1 VFCSQEPPGKFRPT
15 PVGADVDGNQYWF
28 RTDTLYRAGQP
39 TYHETDSV
47 NIPLPAAHPPYYDK
61 DAGTWAEQLASVDN
75 EGNDFSHLPCM
86 QCGRKE
92 YDAREIDYR
101 FLLCDG
107 CINGGHAR
115 CMGVSVIPGGDWFCP
130 VCDGQ
135 ARIQAAKESAV
146 QNELKRAEREKA
158 EEERAEREKVEREK
172 AEREDAA
179 ARRIQTAARAWLR
192 RKSARDEIERLLDE
206 VKRSAAECIQ
216 ASFRAWKRR
225 RAEKADKQERTT
237 GWKRVEAAAD
247 QPAAMNDSEVI
258 DLTTAEAE
266 EEHPGPVP
274 RSPRTV
280 HTSTVKIHTSILKV
294 HQEQFRRTLA
304 LFRMQVLKINPA
316 IDPGLLFFDQPNP
329 LNPLLPIKR
338 RLHIDIYKLWHEVSR
353 LGGHVRVNENN
364 WWGIVSGICLPH
376 MNQLDT
382 LRRSF
387 ADLNESANMNQY
399 PSTLQ
404 ICFLKYHEVLKT
416 FDDAL
421 ILIDDAFKLDVG
433 YTPNQLAHAKWQ
445 TWAYLQMKQG
455 NFAEV
460 RERNDMLTQ
469 QPLFVEYQTDRLRRQ
484 LNLFRVLS
492 SQASGFLGASPHE
505 FATMILEMKTHG
517 VNSRMSLVNKA
528 GLITGLSTDDENLIY
543 KMKTQMAATPT
554 EPQHNQ
560 VEAPAQLTELR
571 AYFQLGVQQTPQSVH
586 AEPEYEPPDPFPM
599 PPPPT
604 AGSWECIATT
614 PAQMATLS
622 EALRGIDVCG
632 LPKPVDVVPSSGSL
646 PSVEKAIG
654 SSDQLRLAEVLKRV
668 ASIWAVSQELVKQ
681 DREREARKQA
691 KLKEERRLEEERHEN
706 RRLKAVADR
715 EHAILREEARLRV
728 YDMEVRASGRGKRA
742 RKKVNYDERAFD
754 RELND
759 AITDR
764 PTRHAAARHDYEGHD
779 YEGSHD
785 LRTRTLVNYSEAD
798 RALDEKNRDG
808 TTTRDVT
815 PPVSTAQ
822 ESPRSDD
829 GLGTDDDSED
839 ETYWRRWEKN
849 RANSAQVTLARQ
861 TSARISSPIKPI
873 STKPV
878 DTDPATSPSKSPRS
892 RLKRSAKAAVLS
904 ESPESSDDD
913 DDGSDDGSDY
923 EEELGIVPN
932 DGRRRK
938 RRRRHVSIE
947 TLTDRSDSPA
957 WLEVLAA
964 DARANLEED
973 SDDAGKKTTTFA
985 RPMRGAAAAAA
996 AILNDPADTAKRAA
1010 AEPDSESD
1018 PASESDEP
1026 VAESDEEEEEEEE
1039 EEEDPEERERRER
1052 ERMEHEAEEEA
1063 KRREKAAAD
1072 RAKLDKMAW
1081 EAEEEAEDEA
1091 DKVFR
1096 LDPYSDLTPNQLFCN
1111 VVRRNILEAYPR
1123 LSPKNVN
1130 ALLSTL
1136 WSKTLNLDERRNFT
1150 HILAEAK
1157 TREMDRLGR
1166 EKRSKAKKAEEAA
1179 AWKETAAA
1187 FEEDEDDEEEDDDSG
1202 DDSDY
1207 GDSD

>member
-1 VFCSQEPPGKFRPT
+1 
-15 PVGADVDGNQYWF
+15 
-28 RTDTLYRAGQP
+28 
-39 TYHETDSV
+39 
-47 NIPLPAAHPPYYDK
+47 
-61 DAGTWAEQLASVDN
+61 
-75 EGNDFSHLPCM
+75 
-86 QCGRKE
+86 
-92 YDAREIDYR
+92 
-101 FLLCDG
+101 
-107 CINGGHAR
+107 
-115 CMGVSVIPGGDWFCP
+115 
-130 VCDGQ
+130 
-135 ARIQAAKESAV
+135 
-146 QNELKRAEREKA
+146 
-158 EEERAEREKVEREK
+158 
-172 AEREDAA
+172 
-179 ARRIQTAARAWLR
+179 
-192 RKSARDEIERLLDE
+192 
-206 VKRSAAECIQ
+206 
-216 ASFRAWKRR
+216 
-225 RAEKADKQERTT
+225 
-237 GWKRVEAAAD
+237 
-247 QPAAMNDSEVI
+247 
-258 DLTTAEAE
+258 
-266 EEHPGPVP
+266 
-274 RSPRTV
+274 
-280 HTSTVKIHTSILKV
+280 
-294 HQEQFRRTLA
+294 
-304 LFRMQVLKINPA
+304 
-316 IDPGLLFFDQPNP
+316 
-329 LNPLLPIKR
+329 
-338 RLHIDIYKLWHEVSR
+338 
-353 LGGHVRVNENN
+353 
-364 WWGIVSGICLPH
+364 
-376 MNQLDT
+376 
-382 LRRSF
+382 
-387 ADLNESANMNQY
+387 
-399 PSTLQ
+399 
-404 ICFLKYHEVLKT
+404 
-416 FDDAL
+416 
-421 ILIDDAFKLDVG
+421 
-433 YTPNQLAHAKWQ
+433 
-445 TWAYLQMKQG
+445 
-455 NFAEV
+455 
-460 RERNDMLTQ
+460 
-469 QPLFVEYQTDRLRRQ
+469 
-484 LNLFRVLS
+484 
-492 SQASGFLGASPHE
+492 
-505 FATMILEMKTHG
+505 
-517 VNSRMSLVNKA
+517 MSLVNKA

-622 EALRGIDVCG
+622 EALRGIDVGG
-632 LPKPVDVVPSSGSL
+632 LPKPVDAVPSSGSW

-764 PTRHAAARHDYEGHD
+764 PTRHAAARHDYERHD

-808 TTTRDVT
+808 TTTRDVN

-822 ESPRSDD
+822 ESPRTDD

-913 DDGSDDGSDY
+913 DGSDDGSDY

-973 SDDAGKKTTTFA
+973 SDDAGKKTTISA

-996 AILNDPADTAKRAA
+996 AILQDPADTAKRAA

-1081 EAEEEAEDEA
+1081 EAEEEAEEEA

-1187 FEEDEDDEEEDDDSG
+1187 FEEDEDDEEDDDNSD

>member
-1 VFCSQEPPGKFRPT
+1 
-15 PVGADVDGNQYWF
+15 
-28 RTDTLYRAGQP
+28 
-39 TYHETDSV
+39 
-47 NIPLPAAHPPYYDK
+47 
-61 DAGTWAEQLASVDN
+61 
-75 EGNDFSHLPCM
+75 M
-86 QCGRKE
+86 
-92 YDAREIDYR
+92 
-101 FLLCDG
+101 
-107 CINGGHAR
+107 
-115 CMGVSVIPGGDWFCP
+115 
-130 VCDGQ
+130 
-135 ARIQAAKESAV
+135 
-146 QNELKRAEREKA
+146 
-158 EEERAEREKVEREK
+158 
-172 AEREDAA
+172 
-179 ARRIQTAARAWLR
+179 
-192 RKSARDEIERLLDE
+192 
-206 VKRSAAECIQ
+206 
-216 ASFRAWKRR
+216 
-225 RAEKADKQERTT
+225 
-237 GWKRVEAAAD
+237 
-247 QPAAMNDSEVI
+247 
-258 DLTTAEAE
+258 
-266 EEHPGPVP
+266 
-274 RSPRTV
+274 
-280 HTSTVKIHTSILKV
+280 
-294 HQEQFRRTLA
+294 
-304 LFRMQVLKINPA
+304 
-316 IDPGLLFFDQPNP
+316 
-329 LNPLLPIKR
+329 
-338 RLHIDIYKLWHEVSR
+338 
-353 LGGHVRVNENN
+353 
-364 WWGIVSGICLPH
+364 
-376 MNQLDT
+376 
-382 LRRSF
+382 
-387 ADLNESANMNQY
+387 
-399 PSTLQ
+399 Q
-404 ICFLKYHEVLKT
+404 ICFLKYHEVLKA

-433 YTPNQLAHAKWQ
+433 YTPNQLTHAKWQ

-505 FATMILEMKTHG
+505 FATMILGMKTHG

-528 GLITGLSTDDENLIY
+528 GLITGLNTDDENSIL
-543 KMKTQMAATPT
+543 KMKSQMAATPT

-560 VEAPAQLTELR
+560 VGAPAQLTELR

-586 AEPEYEPPDPFPM
+586 AEPGYEPPDPFPM

-622 EALRGIDVCG
+622 EALRGIDVGG
-632 LPKPVDVVPSSGSL
+632 LPKPVDAVPSSGSL

-668 ASIWAVSQELVKQ
+668 ASIWAVSRELVKQ

-764 PTRHAAARHDYEGHD
+764 PTRHAAARHDYERHD

-798 RALDEKNRDG
+798 RALDVKNRDG

-873 STKPV
+873 STKSV

-913 DDGSDDGSDY
+913 DDDDDDDGSDY

-938 RRRRHVSIE
+938 KRRRHVSIE
-947 TLTDRSDSPA
+947 TLTERSDSPA

-996 AILNDPADTAKRAA
+996 AILNDTADTAKRAA
-1010 AEPDSESD
+1010 AEPDSE
-1018 PASESDEP
+1018 
-1026 VAESDEEEEEEEE
+1026 
-1039 EEEDPEERERRER
+1039 
-1052 ERMEHEAEEEA
+1052 
-1063 KRREKAAAD
+1063 
-1072 RAKLDKMAW
+1072 
-1081 EAEEEAEDEA
+1081 
-1091 DKVFR
+1091 
-1096 LDPYSDLTPNQLFCN
+1096 
-1111 VVRRNILEAYPR
+1111 
-1123 LSPKNVN
+1123 
-1130 ALLSTL
+1130 
-1136 WSKTLNLDERRNFT
+1136 
-1150 HILAEAK
+1150 
-1157 TREMDRLGR
+1157 
-1166 EKRSKAKKAEEAA
+1166 
-1179 AWKETAAA
+1179 
-1187 FEEDEDDEEEDDDSG
+1187 
-1202 DDSDY
+1202 
-1207 GDSD
+1207 

>member
-1 VFCSQEPPGKFRPT
+1 MTACVFCSQEPPGKFRPT

-75 EGNDFSHLPCM
+75 EGKDFSHLPCM

-92 YDAREIDYR
+92 YDAREIDNR

-115 CMGVSVIPGGDWFCP
+115 CMGVGVIPGGDWFCP

-172 AEREDAA
+172 AERENAA

-206 VKRSAAECIQ
+206 VKRAAAECIQ
-216 ASFRAWKRR
+216 ARFRAWKRR
-225 RAEKADKQERTT
+225 RAEKADKQERMT

-247 QPAAMNDSEVI
+247 QPVVMNDSEVI

-294 HQEQFRRTLA
+294 HQEQFRRTLV

-316 IDPGLLFFDQPNP
+316 MDPGLLFFDQPNP

-353 LGGHVRVNENN
+353 LGGHVRVNENS
-364 WWGIVSGICLPH
+364 WWGIVSGICLPN

-421 ILIDDAFKLDVG
+421 ILIDDTFKLDVG
-433 YTPNQLAHAKWQ
+433 YTQNQLTRAKWQ

-517 VNSRMSLVNKA
+517 VNGRMSLVNKA

-560 VEAPAQLTELR
+560 VGAPAQLTELR
-571 AYFQLGVQQTPQSVH
+571 AYFQLGVRQTPQSVH
-586 AEPEYEPPDPFPM
+586 AEPEYEPSVLSLPGQRLSPHGPKRPVGRPRKVPHPPAPMYEPPDPFPM

-622 EALRGIDVCG
+622 EALRGIDVGG
-632 LPKPVDVVPSSGSL
+632 LPKPRCPRAG
-646 PSVEKAIG
+646 PG
-654 SSDQLRLAEVLKRV
+654 
-668 ASIWAVSQELVKQ
+668 
-681 DREREARKQA
+681 
-691 KLKEERRLEEERHEN
+691 RR
-706 RRLKAVADR
+706 
-715 EHAILREEARLRV
+715 
-728 YDMEVRASGRGKRA
+728 
-742 RKKVNYDERAFD
+742 
-754 RELND
+754 
-759 AITDR
+759 
-764 PTRHAAARHDYEGHD
+764 
-779 YEGSHD
+779 
-785 LRTRTLVNYSEAD
+785 
-798 RALDEKNRDG
+798 
-808 TTTRDVT
+808 
-815 PPVSTAQ
+815 
-822 ESPRSDD
+822 
-829 GLGTDDDSED
+829 
-839 ETYWRRWEKN
+839 WRR
-849 RANSAQVTLARQ
+849 
-861 TSARISSPIKPI
+861 
-873 STKPV
+873 
-878 DTDPATSPSKSPRS
+878 
-892 RLKRSAKAAVLS
+892 
-904 ESPESSDDD
+904 
-913 DDGSDDGSDY
+913 
-923 EEELGIVPN
+923 
-932 DGRRRK
+932 
-938 RRRRHVSIE
+938 
-947 TLTDRSDSPA
+947 
-957 WLEVLAA
+957 
-964 DARANLEED
+964 
-973 SDDAGKKTTTFA
+973 
-985 RPMRGAAAAAA
+985 
-996 AILNDPADTAKRAA
+996 
-1010 AEPDSESD
+1010 
-1018 PASESDEP
+1018 
-1026 VAESDEEEEEEEE
+1026 
-1039 EEEDPEERERRER
+1039 
-1052 ERMEHEAEEEA
+1052 
-1063 KRREKAAAD
+1063 
-1072 RAKLDKMAW
+1072 
-1081 EAEEEAEDEA
+1081 
-1091 DKVFR
+1091 
-1096 LDPYSDLTPNQLFCN
+1096 
-1111 VVRRNILEAYPR
+1111 
-1123 LSPKNVN
+1123 
-1130 ALLSTL
+1130 
-1136 WSKTLNLDERRNFT
+1136 
-1150 HILAEAK
+1150 
-1157 TREMDRLGR
+1157 
-1166 EKRSKAKKAEEAA
+1166 
-1179 AWKETAAA
+1179 
-1187 FEEDEDDEEEDDDSG
+1187 
-1202 DDSDY
+1202 
-1207 GDSD
+1207 

>member
-1 VFCSQEPPGKFRPT
+1 MTACVFCSQEPPGKFRPT
-15 PVGADVDGNQYWF
+15 PVGADADGNQYWF

-75 EGNDFSHLPCM
+75 EGKDFSHLPCM

-92 YDAREIDYR
+92 YDAREIDNR

-135 ARIQAAKESAV
+135 ARIQAAKDSAV
-146 QNELKRAEREKA
+146 HNELKRAEREKA
-158 EEERAEREKVEREK
+158 EQERAEREKVEREK

-192 RKSARDEIERLLDE
+192 RKSARDEIDRLSDE
-206 VKRSAAECIQ
+206 VKRAAAECIQ

-247 QPAAMNDSEVI
+247 QHAVMNDSEVI

-280 HTSTVKIHTSILKV
+280 YTSTVKIHTSILKV
-294 HQEQFRRTLA
+294 HQEQFRLTLA

-338 RLHIDIYKLWHEVSR
+338 RLHIDVYKLWHEVSR
-353 LGGHVRVNENN
+353 LGGHVMANENN
-364 WWGIVSGICLPH
+364 WWGIVSGICLPN

-387 ADLNESANMNQY
+387 ADSNGSANMNQY

-404 ICFLKYHEVLKT
+404 ICFLKYHEVLKA

-433 YTPNQLAHAKWQ
+433 YTPNQLTHAKWQ

-505 FATMILEMKTHG
+505 FATMILGMKTHG

-528 GLITGLSTDDENLIY
+528 GLITGLNTDDENSIL
-543 KMKTQMAATPT
+543 KMKSQMAATPT

-560 VEAPAQLTELR
+560 VGAPAQLTELR

-586 AEPEYEPPDPFPM
+586 AEPGYEPPDPFPM

-622 EALRGIDVCG
+622 EALRGIDVGG
-632 LPKPVDVVPSSGSL
+632 LPKPVDAVPSSGSL

-654 SSDQLRLAEVLKRV
+654 SSDQLRLAEVLKHV
-668 ASIWAVSQELVKQ
+668 ASSWAVSRELVKQ

-764 PTRHAAARHDYEGHD
+764 PTRHAAARHDYERHD

-822 ESPRSDD
+822 ESPRTDD

-873 STKPV
+873 STKSV

-913 DDGSDDGSDY
+913 DDDDDDDGSDY

-938 RRRRHVSIE
+938 KRRRHVSIE
-947 TLTDRSDSPA
+947 TLTERSDSPA

-1010 AEPDSESD
+1010 AEPDSESS

-1026 VAESDEEEEEEEE
+1026 MAASDDDEV
-1039 EEEDPEERERRER
+1039 EEDPEERKRRER
-1052 ERMEHEAEEEA
+1052 ERMEHEADEEA
-1063 KRREKAAAD
+1063 KRREKAAVD

-1081 EAEEEAEDEA
+1081 EAE
-1091 DKVFR
+1091 
-1096 LDPYSDLTPNQLFCN
+1096 
-1111 VVRRNILEAYPR
+1111 
-1123 LSPKNVN
+1123 
-1130 ALLSTL
+1130 
-1136 WSKTLNLDERRNFT
+1136 
-1150 HILAEAK
+1150 
-1157 TREMDRLGR
+1157 
-1166 EKRSKAKKAEEAA
+1166 
-1179 AWKETAAA
+1179 
-1187 FEEDEDDEEEDDDSG
+1187 
-1202 DDSDY
+1202 
-1207 GDSD
+1207 

>member
-1 VFCSQEPPGKFRPT
+1 
-15 PVGADVDGNQYWF
+15 
-28 RTDTLYRAGQP
+28 
-39 TYHETDSV
+39 
-47 NIPLPAAHPPYYDK
+47 
-61 DAGTWAEQLASVDN
+61 
-75 EGNDFSHLPCM
+75 
-86 QCGRKE
+86 
-92 YDAREIDYR
+92 
-101 FLLCDG
+101 
-107 CINGGHAR
+107 
-115 CMGVSVIPGGDWFCP
+115 
-130 VCDGQ
+130 
-135 ARIQAAKESAV
+135 
-146 QNELKRAEREKA
+146 
-158 EEERAEREKVEREK
+158 
-172 AEREDAA
+172 
-179 ARRIQTAARAWLR
+179 
-192 RKSARDEIERLLDE
+192 
-206 VKRSAAECIQ
+206 
-216 ASFRAWKRR
+216 
-225 RAEKADKQERTT
+225 
-237 GWKRVEAAAD
+237 
-247 QPAAMNDSEVI
+247 
-258 DLTTAEAE
+258 
-266 EEHPGPVP
+266 
-274 RSPRTV
+274 
-280 HTSTVKIHTSILKV
+280 
-294 HQEQFRRTLA
+294 
-304 LFRMQVLKINPA
+304 
-316 IDPGLLFFDQPNP
+316 
-329 LNPLLPIKR
+329 
-338 RLHIDIYKLWHEVSR
+338 
-353 LGGHVRVNENN
+353 
-364 WWGIVSGICLPH
+364 
-376 MNQLDT
+376 
-382 LRRSF
+382 
-387 ADLNESANMNQY
+387 MNQY

-404 ICFLKYHEVLKT
+404 ICFLKYHEVLKA

-433 YTPNQLAHAKWQ
+433 YTPNQLTHAKWQ

-505 FATMILEMKTHG
+505 FATMILGMKTHG

-528 GLITGLSTDDENLIY
+528 GLITGLNTDDENSIL
-543 KMKTQMAATPT
+543 KMKSQMAATPT

-560 VEAPAQLTELR
+560 VGAPAQLTELR

-586 AEPEYEPPDPFPM
+586 AEPGYEPPDPFPM

-622 EALRGIDVCG
+622 EALRGIDVGG
-632 LPKPVDVVPSSGSL
+632 LPKPVDAVPSSGSL

-668 ASIWAVSQELVKQ
+668 ASIWAVSRELVKQ

-764 PTRHAAARHDYEGHD
+764 PTRHAAARHDYERHD

-798 RALDEKNRDG
+798 RALDVKNRDG

-873 STKPV
+873 STKSV

-913 DDGSDDGSDY
+913 DDDDDDDGSDY

-938 RRRRHVSIE
+938 KRRRHVSIE
-947 TLTDRSDSPA
+947 TLTERSDSPA

-1010 AEPDSESD
+1010 AEPDSESS

-1026 VAESDEEEEEEEE
+1026 VAASDDDEV
-1039 EEEDPEERERRER
+1039 EEDPEERKRRER

-1187 FEEDEDDEEEDDDSG
+1187 FEEDEDDEEEDDDGSD

>member
-1 VFCSQEPPGKFRPT
+1 
-15 PVGADVDGNQYWF
+15 
-28 RTDTLYRAGQP
+28 
-39 TYHETDSV
+39 
-47 NIPLPAAHPPYYDK
+47 
-61 DAGTWAEQLASVDN
+61 
-75 EGNDFSHLPCM
+75 
-86 QCGRKE
+86 
-92 YDAREIDYR
+92 
-101 FLLCDG
+101 
-107 CINGGHAR
+107 
-115 CMGVSVIPGGDWFCP
+115 
-130 VCDGQ
+130 
-135 ARIQAAKESAV
+135 
-146 QNELKRAEREKA
+146 
-158 EEERAEREKVEREK
+158 
-172 AEREDAA
+172 
-179 ARRIQTAARAWLR
+179 
-192 RKSARDEIERLLDE
+192 
-206 VKRSAAECIQ
+206 
-216 ASFRAWKRR
+216 
-225 RAEKADKQERTT
+225 
-237 GWKRVEAAAD
+237 
-247 QPAAMNDSEVI
+247 
-258 DLTTAEAE
+258 
-266 EEHPGPVP
+266 
-274 RSPRTV
+274 
-280 HTSTVKIHTSILKV
+280 
-294 HQEQFRRTLA
+294 
-304 LFRMQVLKINPA
+304 
-316 IDPGLLFFDQPNP
+316 
-329 LNPLLPIKR
+329 
-338 RLHIDIYKLWHEVSR
+338 
-353 LGGHVRVNENN
+353 
-364 WWGIVSGICLPH
+364 
-376 MNQLDT
+376 
-382 LRRSF
+382 
-387 ADLNESANMNQY
+387 
-399 PSTLQ
+399 
-404 ICFLKYHEVLKT
+404 
-416 FDDAL
+416 
-421 ILIDDAFKLDVG
+421 
-433 YTPNQLAHAKWQ
+433 
-445 TWAYLQMKQG
+445 
-455 NFAEV
+455 
-460 RERNDMLTQ
+460 
-469 QPLFVEYQTDRLRRQ
+469 
-484 LNLFRVLS
+484 
-492 SQASGFLGASPHE
+492 
-505 FATMILEMKTHG
+505 
-517 VNSRMSLVNKA
+517 
-528 GLITGLSTDDENLIY
+528 
-543 KMKTQMAATPT
+543 MKTQMAATPT

-560 VEAPAQLTELR
+560 VGAPAQLTELR

-622 EALRGIDVCG
+622 EALRGIDVGG
-632 LPKPVDVVPSSGSL
+632 LPKPVDAVPSSGSL
-646 PSVEKAIG
+646 PSVEKVIG

-764 PTRHAAARHDYEGHD
+764 PTRHAAARHDYERHD

-904 ESPESSDDD
+904 ESPESSDD

-1081 EAEEEAEDEA
+1081 EAEEEAEEEA

-1187 FEEDEDDEEEDDDSG
+1187 FEEDEDDEEEDDDSD

>member
-1 VFCSQEPPGKFRPT
+1 
-15 PVGADVDGNQYWF
+15 
-28 RTDTLYRAGQP
+28 
-39 TYHETDSV
+39 
-47 NIPLPAAHPPYYDK
+47 
-61 DAGTWAEQLASVDN
+61 
-75 EGNDFSHLPCM
+75 
-86 QCGRKE
+86 
-92 YDAREIDYR
+92 
-101 FLLCDG
+101 
-107 CINGGHAR
+107 
-115 CMGVSVIPGGDWFCP
+115 
-130 VCDGQ
+130 
-135 ARIQAAKESAV
+135 
-146 QNELKRAEREKA
+146 
-158 EEERAEREKVEREK
+158 
-172 AEREDAA
+172 
-179 ARRIQTAARAWLR
+179 
-192 RKSARDEIERLLDE
+192 
-206 VKRSAAECIQ
+206 
-216 ASFRAWKRR
+216 
-225 RAEKADKQERTT
+225 
-237 GWKRVEAAAD
+237 
-247 QPAAMNDSEVI
+247 
-258 DLTTAEAE
+258 
-266 EEHPGPVP
+266 
-274 RSPRTV
+274 
-280 HTSTVKIHTSILKV
+280 
-294 HQEQFRRTLA
+294 
-304 LFRMQVLKINPA
+304 
-316 IDPGLLFFDQPNP
+316 
-329 LNPLLPIKR
+329 
-338 RLHIDIYKLWHEVSR
+338 
-353 LGGHVRVNENN
+353 
-364 WWGIVSGICLPH
+364 
-376 MNQLDT
+376 
-382 LRRSF
+382 
-387 ADLNESANMNQY
+387 MNQY

-913 DDGSDDGSDY
+913 DGSDDGSDY

-1010 AEPDSESD
+1010 AEPDSESN

-1026 VAESDEEEEEEEE
+1026 VADSDEEEEEEEE

-1081 EAEEEAEDEA
+1081 EAEEEADEEA

-1187 FEEDEDDEEEDDDSG
+1187 FEEDEDDEEDDDDSD

>member
-1 VFCSQEPPGKFRPT
+1 
-15 PVGADVDGNQYWF
+15 
-28 RTDTLYRAGQP
+28 
-39 TYHETDSV
+39 
-47 NIPLPAAHPPYYDK
+47 
-61 DAGTWAEQLASVDN
+61 
-75 EGNDFSHLPCM
+75 M
-86 QCGRKE
+86 
-92 YDAREIDYR
+92 
-101 FLLCDG
+101 
-107 CINGGHAR
+107 
-115 CMGVSVIPGGDWFCP
+115 
-130 VCDGQ
+130 
-135 ARIQAAKESAV
+135 
-146 QNELKRAEREKA
+146 
-158 EEERAEREKVEREK
+158 
-172 AEREDAA
+172 
-179 ARRIQTAARAWLR
+179 
-192 RKSARDEIERLLDE
+192 
-206 VKRSAAECIQ
+206 
-216 ASFRAWKRR
+216 
-225 RAEKADKQERTT
+225 
-237 GWKRVEAAAD
+237 
-247 QPAAMNDSEVI
+247 
-258 DLTTAEAE
+258 
-266 EEHPGPVP
+266 
-274 RSPRTV
+274 
-280 HTSTVKIHTSILKV
+280 
-294 HQEQFRRTLA
+294 
-304 LFRMQVLKINPA
+304 
-316 IDPGLLFFDQPNP
+316 
-329 LNPLLPIKR
+329 
-338 RLHIDIYKLWHEVSR
+338 
-353 LGGHVRVNENN
+353 
-364 WWGIVSGICLPH
+364 
-376 MNQLDT
+376 
-382 LRRSF
+382 
-387 ADLNESANMNQY
+387 
-399 PSTLQ
+399 Q
-404 ICFLKYHEVLKT
+404 ICFLKYHEVLKA

-433 YTPNQLAHAKWQ
+433 YTPNQLTHAKWQ

-505 FATMILEMKTHG
+505 FATMILGMKTHG

-528 GLITGLSTDDENLIY
+528 GLITGLNTDDENSIL
-543 KMKTQMAATPT
+543 KMKSQMAATPT

-560 VEAPAQLTELR
+560 VGAPAQLTELR

-586 AEPEYEPPDPFPM
+586 AEPGYEPPDPFPM

-622 EALRGIDVCG
+622 EALRGIDVGG
-632 LPKPVDVVPSSGSL
+632 LPKPVDAVPSSGSL

-668 ASIWAVSQELVKQ
+668 ASIWAVSRELVKQ

-764 PTRHAAARHDYEGHD
+764 PTRHAAARHDYERHD

-798 RALDEKNRDG
+798 RALDVKNRDG

-873 STKPV
+873 STKSV

-913 DDGSDDGSDY
+913 DDDDDDDGSDY

-938 RRRRHVSIE
+938 KRRRHVSIE
-947 TLTDRSDSPA
+947 TLTERSDSPA

-996 AILNDPADTAKRAA
+996 AILNDTADTAKRAA
-1010 AEPDSESD
+1010 AEPDSESS

-1026 VAESDEEEEEEEE
+1026 VAASDDDEV
-1039 EEEDPEERERRER
+1039 EEDPEERKRRER

-1081 EAEEEAEDEA
+1081 EAGEEAEDEA

-1187 FEEDEDDEEEDDDSG
+1187 FEEDEDDEEEDDDGSD

>member
-1 VFCSQEPPGKFRPT
+1 
-15 PVGADVDGNQYWF
+15 
-28 RTDTLYRAGQP
+28 
-39 TYHETDSV
+39 
-47 NIPLPAAHPPYYDK
+47 
-61 DAGTWAEQLASVDN
+61 
-75 EGNDFSHLPCM
+75 
-86 QCGRKE
+86 
-92 YDAREIDYR
+92 
-101 FLLCDG
+101 
-107 CINGGHAR
+107 
-115 CMGVSVIPGGDWFCP
+115 
-130 VCDGQ
+130 
-135 ARIQAAKESAV
+135 
-146 QNELKRAEREKA
+146 
-158 EEERAEREKVEREK
+158 
-172 AEREDAA
+172 
-179 ARRIQTAARAWLR
+179 
-192 RKSARDEIERLLDE
+192 
-206 VKRSAAECIQ
+206 
-216 ASFRAWKRR
+216 
-225 RAEKADKQERTT
+225 
-237 GWKRVEAAAD
+237 
-247 QPAAMNDSEVI
+247 
-258 DLTTAEAE
+258 
-266 EEHPGPVP
+266 
-274 RSPRTV
+274 
-280 HTSTVKIHTSILKV
+280 
-294 HQEQFRRTLA
+294 
-304 LFRMQVLKINPA
+304 
-316 IDPGLLFFDQPNP
+316 
-329 LNPLLPIKR
+329 
-338 RLHIDIYKLWHEVSR
+338 
-353 LGGHVRVNENN
+353 
-364 WWGIVSGICLPH
+364 
-376 MNQLDT
+376 
-382 LRRSF
+382 
-387 ADLNESANMNQY
+387 
-399 PSTLQ
+399 
-404 ICFLKYHEVLKT
+404 
-416 FDDAL
+416 
-421 ILIDDAFKLDVG
+421 
-433 YTPNQLAHAKWQ
+433 
-445 TWAYLQMKQG
+445 
-455 NFAEV
+455 
-460 RERNDMLTQ
+460 
-469 QPLFVEYQTDRLRRQ
+469 
-484 LNLFRVLS
+484 
-492 SQASGFLGASPHE
+492 
-505 FATMILEMKTHG
+505 
-517 VNSRMSLVNKA
+517 
-528 GLITGLSTDDENLIY
+528 
-543 KMKTQMAATPT
+543 MKTQMAATPT

-560 VEAPAQLTELR
+560 VGAPAQLTELR

-622 EALRGIDVCG
+622 EALRGIDVGG
-632 LPKPVDVVPSSGSL
+632 LPKPVDAVPSSGSL

-764 PTRHAAARHDYEGHD
+764 PTRHAAARHDYERHD

-913 DDGSDDGSDY
+913 DADGSDDGSDY

-1026 VAESDEEEEEEEE
+1026 VADSDEDEEEEEEV
-1039 EEEDPEERERRER
+1039 EEDPEERERRER

-1187 FEEDEDDEEEDDDSG
+1187 FEEDEDDEEEDDNSD

>member
-1 VFCSQEPPGKFRPT
+1 
-15 PVGADVDGNQYWF
+15 
-28 RTDTLYRAGQP
+28 
-39 TYHETDSV
+39 
-47 NIPLPAAHPPYYDK
+47 
-61 DAGTWAEQLASVDN
+61 
-75 EGNDFSHLPCM
+75 
-86 QCGRKE
+86 
-92 YDAREIDYR
+92 
-101 FLLCDG
+101 
-107 CINGGHAR
+107 
-115 CMGVSVIPGGDWFCP
+115 
-130 VCDGQ
+130 
-135 ARIQAAKESAV
+135 
-146 QNELKRAEREKA
+146 
-158 EEERAEREKVEREK
+158 
-172 AEREDAA
+172 
-179 ARRIQTAARAWLR
+179 
-192 RKSARDEIERLLDE
+192 
-206 VKRSAAECIQ
+206 
-216 ASFRAWKRR
+216 
-225 RAEKADKQERTT
+225 
-237 GWKRVEAAAD
+237 
-247 QPAAMNDSEVI
+247 
-258 DLTTAEAE
+258 
-266 EEHPGPVP
+266 
-274 RSPRTV
+274 
-280 HTSTVKIHTSILKV
+280 
-294 HQEQFRRTLA
+294 
-304 LFRMQVLKINPA
+304 
-316 IDPGLLFFDQPNP
+316 
-329 LNPLLPIKR
+329 
-338 RLHIDIYKLWHEVSR
+338 
-353 LGGHVRVNENN
+353 
-364 WWGIVSGICLPH
+364 
-376 MNQLDT
+376 
-382 LRRSF
+382 
-387 ADLNESANMNQY
+387 MNQY

-404 ICFLKYHEVLKT
+404 ICFLKYHEVLKA

-433 YTPNQLAHAKWQ
+433 YTPNQLTHAKWQ

-505 FATMILEMKTHG
+505 FATMILGMKTHG

-528 GLITGLSTDDENLIY
+528 GLITGLNTDDENSIL
-543 KMKTQMAATPT
+543 KMKSQMAATPT

-560 VEAPAQLTELR
+560 VGAPAQLTELR

-586 AEPEYEPPDPFPM
+586 AEPGYEPPDPFPM

-622 EALRGIDVCG
+622 EALRGIDVGG
-632 LPKPVDVVPSSGSL
+632 LPKPVDAVPSSGSL

-668 ASIWAVSQELVKQ
+668 ASIWAVSRELVKQ

-764 PTRHAAARHDYEGHD
+764 PTRHAAARHDYERHD

-798 RALDEKNRDG
+798 RALDVKNRDG

-873 STKPV
+873 STKSV

-913 DDGSDDGSDY
+913 DDDDDDYGSDY

-938 RRRRHVSIE
+938 KRRRHVSIE
-947 TLTDRSDSPA
+947 TITERSDSPA

-1010 AEPDSESD
+1010 AEPDSESS

-1026 VAESDEEEEEEEE
+1026 VAASDDDEV
-1039 EEEDPEERERRER
+1039 EEDPEERKRRER

-1081 EAEEEAEDEA
+1081 EAGEEAEDEA

-1187 FEEDEDDEEEDDDSG
+1187 FEEDEDDEEEDDDES
-1202 DDSDY
+1202 DDDYDY